1 MPGAYTSKG
10 HAARAALVLYHAGM
24 RHSRLVLDAMVLLT
38 MIGCSHTPTT
48 PTPTTIAPDAALS
61 TLAGGARFV
70 RIVTTVGTI
79 DLELDP
85 VRAPVGVA
93 NFLGYASRGEY
104 NATIFHRTVP
114 GFVIQGGGYTTALVE
129 LKGSPTIVNE
139 WQNGLKNVRG
149 TIAWARDTEPNS
161 ATREFYINLAD
172 NARLDTPR
180 EITGKAGYAVFGHVV
195 AGMDVVDKIAAGD
208 LYELPAREMKHIPV
222 TPALV
227 LRVEM
232 LTR

>member
-1 MPGAYTSKG
+1 MVLGA
-10 HAARAALVLYHAGM
+10 L
-24 RHSRLVLDAMVLLT
+24 VLLT
-38 MIGCSHTPTT
+38 MIGCAPTPTT
-48 PTPTTIAPDAALS
+48 PTPITTTPDAALS
-61 TLAGGARFV
+61 TLARGARYV
-70 RIVTTVGTI
+70 RIVTTVGNI
-79 DLELDP
+79 DLELDA

-93 NFLGYASRGEY
+93 NFLAYANRGEY

-114 GFVIQGGGYTTALVE
+114 GFVIQGGGYTSALVE

-180 EITGKAGYAVFGHVV
+180 EITGKAGYAVFGRVV
-195 AGMDVVDKIAAGD
+195 AGMDVVDRIAAGT
-208 LYELPAREMKHIPV
+208 LYELPARDMKHIPV
-222 TPALV
+222 EPAVV
-227 LRVEM
+227 LRVEI
-232 LTR
+232 LGG

>member
-1 MPGAYTSKG
+1 MLLGMFG
-10 HAARAALVLYHAGM
+10 CAASTTTTTTPPTATAPNAAL
-24 RHSRLVLDAMVLLT
+24 
-38 MIGCSHTPTT
+38 
-48 PTPTTIAPDAALS
+48 AAL
-61 TLAGGARFV
+61 ARESHYV
-70 RIVTTVGTI
+70 RIVTTVGNI
-79 DLELDP
+79 DLELDAA
-85 VRAPVGVA
+85 RAPVGVA
-93 NFLGYASRGEY
+93 NFLGYANRGEY

-180 EITGKAGYAVFGHVV
+180 ELTGKAGYAVFGHVV
-195 AGMDVVDKIAAGD
+195 AGMDVVDKIASGD

-222 TPALV
+222 TPAIV
-227 LRVEM
+227 LRVEIQP
-232 LTR
+232 LAGKGAAK